1 MKQKSIHL
9 NISKL
14 KQNTWLFLC
23 LLIITIVFLCLGIRK
38 DIWFCDEVYTYE
50 SANSGKEAAYN
61 PLNDR
66 EWISGS
72 DICKYLAAD
81 TKELN
86 FRVIESYLYTD
97 HVPLYFFLFRI
108 VSILAYGPCSKWIGL
123 SINLIFYWLFCIYI
137 YKSLEKVSLNS
148 LFTFGATIALMLHP
162 VVLSQATTIRMY
174 MMLVAL
180 IFVLMLKAIKQ
191 KYRGIDL
198 DQLRKRKELR
208 KMQIAHG

>member
-1 MKQKSIHL
+1 MRCIHM
-9 NISKL
+9 
-14 KQNTWLFLC
+14 
-23 LLIITIVFLCLGIRK
+23 
-38 DIWFCDEVYTYE
+38 
-50 SANSGKEAAYN
+50 
-61 PLNDR
+61 
-66 EWISGS
+66 
-72 DICKYLAAD
+72 
-81 TKELN
+81 
-86 FRVIESYLYTD
+86 
-97 HVPLYFFLFRI
+97 
-108 VSILAYGPCSKWIGL
+108 
-123 SINLIFYWLFCIYI
+123 NLQI
-137 YKSLEKVSLNS
+137 LEKVSLNS